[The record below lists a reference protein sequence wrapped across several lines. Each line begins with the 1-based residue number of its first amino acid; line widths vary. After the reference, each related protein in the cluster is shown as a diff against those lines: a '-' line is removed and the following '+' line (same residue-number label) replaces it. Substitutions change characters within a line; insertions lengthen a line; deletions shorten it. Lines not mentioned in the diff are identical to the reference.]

1 MVAAAAKVVF
11 IYWAI
16 MTVDYLTAWQTFT
29 RPIVV
34 APLTGLILG
43 DLKTGILMGASLESI
58 FMGISAIGG
67 VVPADATMSS
77 LISVAF
83 TILTGASAEEGL
95 AIAMP
100 IGTVASSLSTL
111 TTPVFASL
119 APYWEK
125 LATESSDKKFMT
137 ISLLFHIFVT
147 QLVKFVVVFVAVAYG
162 VEGLA
167 TLLDKLPGWVS
178 SGLAASS
185 RMLLG
190 IGFAITTSMIWS
202 KETGIYFFVGYVLA
216 SYAGLGTLPI
226 AILGLA
232 LAFTIFMN
240 DKKSIELKKEL
251 SNASVSGGLTNN
263 EEDFF

>member
-83 TILTGASAEEGL
+83 TIL
-95 AIAMP
+95 
-100 IGTVASSLSTL
+100 STL

-147 QLVKFVVVFVAVAYG
+147 QLVQFVVVFVAVAYG

-167 TLLDKLPGWVS
+167 TLLDKLPTWVS

>member
-1 MVAAAAKVVF
+1 
-11 IYWAI
+11 
-16 MTVDYLTAWQTFT
+16 
-29 RPIVV
+29 
-34 APLTGLILG
+34 
-43 DLKTGILMGASLESI
+43 
-58 FMGISAIGG
+58 
-67 VVPADATMSS
+67 
-77 LISVAF
+77 
-83 TILTGASAEEGL
+83 
-95 AIAMP
+95 MP
-100 IGTVASSLSTL
+100 IGTVASSLGTL
-111 TTPVFASL
+111 TTPIFASL

-137 ISLLFHIFVT
+137 ISLLFHVFVT
-147 QLVKFVVVFVAVAYG
+147 QLVQFVVVFVAVAYG

-167 TLLDKLPGWVS
+167 TLLDKLPTWVS